1 MTVAASCPSNPC
13 EAAARSR
20 AAPHQEF
27 QLGPPFPKHLLPL
40 CGELPCGPPSGEMQ
54 RRPLPGV
61 HWSQGLARDVRH
73 EVQLSAN
80 SMFAPASPGAHCSP
94 ELVQGARREAQRS
107 AQTQF
112 GSATPLRTD
121 HLKTIWMTSLMTL
134 VTPAGSCPP
143 NPCASQS
150 RAVLR
155 PEFHLGPRCAKQ
167 LLPLCGELQC
177 GPLNHL
183 KMKNHLK
190 TLWMM
195 TLTTLMT
202 RAAARPLSPCGSSSP
217 GLAQGHAAQKL
228 PSASVPV
235 LPPPM
240 GHSKALSTALMTW
253 AP

>member
-1 MTVAASCPSNPC
+1 MMTLTPLMTVAASCPSSPC
-13 EAAARSR
+13 ASSLPGLAQDARR
-20 AAPHQEF
+20 AAM
-27 QLGPPFPKHLLPL
+27 KSTKLPSACAKPL
-40 CGELPCGPPSGEMQ
+40 RTNHSKKLWVTLMTVVAS
-54 RRPLPGV
+54 RPRE
-61 HWSQGLARDVRH
+61 HCAQGLARGARH
-73 EVQLSAN
+73 EAQLSA
-80 SMFAPASPGAHCSP
+80 
-94 ELVQGARREAQRS
+94 R
-107 AQTQF
+107 TQF
-112 GSATPLRTD
+112 VSAAPLMRN
-121 HLKTIWMTSLMTL
+121 HLQAVWERSLMTL
-134 VTPAGSCPP
+134 MPAMASCLS

-150 RAVLR
+150 RAVPR